1 MPSVRVLLQ
10 LVAISVLSAVL
21 TSAARAYG
29 PTGHRIV
36 GAIAE
41 SYLCSVASDEVRV
54 LLGGE
59 SLADAGVWA
68 DRIRSDPGWR
78 HTSAWHYI
86 NVPDRGRIERASGG
100 DRGDV
105 LWAIARFRA
114 ELSDPSVAPRH
125 RAEALR
131 FLVHF
136 IGDVHQPL
144 HVGRS
149 DDRGGNE
156 ITVMLGGKR
165 TNLHA
170 LWDAQALLKADRRS
184 VGYRVNG
191 QAEALRG
198 LTEPDIA
205 RLQRTPARVWA
216 RESQYLRPYVYA
228 FEPRAYGGTFRP
240 DTEYLARARE
250 LSKLRLSQ
258 AGVRLAGT
266 LNEIY
271 CPSRPSP

>member
-1 MPSVRVLLQ
+1 MSPSH
-10 LVAISVLSAVL
+10 
-21 TSAARAYG
+21 AYG
-29 PTGHRIV
+29 PTGHRII
-36 GAIAE
+36 GEIAE
-41 SYLCSVASDEVRV
+41 AYLCADAATEIR
-54 LLGGE
+54 LMLGGE
-59 SLADAGVWA
+59 SLADAGLWA
-68 DRIRSDPGWR
+68 DRIRGNPDWR
-78 HTSAWHYI
+78 YTSPWHYL
-86 NVPDRGRIERASGG
+86 NVGDHAPIERASGR

-105 LWAIARFRA
+105 LWAIRRFRA
-114 ELSDPSVAPRH
+114 EFADRSVSPRH

-144 HVGRS
+144 HVGRE

-184 VGYRVNG
+184 NGYSVAG
-191 QAEALRG
+191 QTEAVRR
-198 LTEPDIA
+198 LTMNQRP

-228 FEPRAYGGTFRP
+228 NRAISTGRTFRP
-240 DTEYLARARE
+240 DADYLAFARE

-258 AGVRLAGT
+258 AGVRLAGE
-266 LNEIY
+266 LNQVF
-271 CPSRPSP
+271 CPGGRAP

>member
-1 MPSVRVLLQ
+1 MSPSH
-10 LVAISVLSAVL
+10 
-21 TSAARAYG
+21 AYG

-41 SYLCSVASDEVRV
+41 SYLCAEAATEVRSM
-54 LLGGE
+54 LAGE
-59 SLADAGVWA
+59 SLAEAGLWA
-68 DRIRSDPGWR
+68 DRIRGNPDWR
-78 HTSAWHYI
+78 YTSPWHYL
-86 NVPDRGRIERASGG
+86 NVPDDAPIERAGGG

-105 LWAIARFRA
+105 LWAIGRFRA
-114 ELSDPSVAPRH
+114 ELADSSVSPRH

-131 FLVHF
+131 FLAHF

-144 HVGRS
+144 HVGREE
-149 DDRGGNE
+149 DRGGNE
-156 ITVMLGGKR
+156 VDVMLGSKR

-184 VGYRVNG
+184 VGYRVEG
-191 QAEALRG
+191 QTEAILQ
-198 LTEPDIA
+198 LTENDVP

-228 FEPRAYGGTFRP
+228 FRASSSRRGFRP
-240 DTEYLARARE
+240 DADYLALARE

-258 AGVRLAGT
+258 AGVRLAGE
-266 LNEIY
+266 LNQLF
-271 CPSRPSP
+271 CPGGQGP